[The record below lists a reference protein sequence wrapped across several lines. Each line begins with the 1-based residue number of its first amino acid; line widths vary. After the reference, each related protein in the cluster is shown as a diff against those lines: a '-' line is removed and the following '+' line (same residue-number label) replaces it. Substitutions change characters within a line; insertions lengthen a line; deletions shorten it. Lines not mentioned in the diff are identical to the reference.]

1 MIFSSVD
8 FNECQMRG
16 STLCT
21 CADGSYGNCGAQC
34 NNTHGSFSCSCGDGF
49 RLLGKTK
56 CVGVYV
62 AQLNTIVVRQKLTF
76 LVIFL
81 GSICPFNSVQTNLF
95 YLSVISPGL
104 LSRFF

>member
-1 MIFSSVD
+1 MKYVFSSVD

-62 AQLNTIVVRQKLTF
+62 AQLNTSGQAKANILSHFSRL
-76 LVIFL
+76 
-81 GSICPFNSVQTNLF
+81 NLSF
-95 YLSVISPGL
+95 
-104 LSRFF
+104 